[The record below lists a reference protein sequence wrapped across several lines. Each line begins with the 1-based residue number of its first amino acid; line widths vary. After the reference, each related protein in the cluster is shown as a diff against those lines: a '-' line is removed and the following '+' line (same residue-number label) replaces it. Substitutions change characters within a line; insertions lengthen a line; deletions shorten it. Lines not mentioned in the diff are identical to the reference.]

1 MSSEDVLTSRLADL
15 ESDAFHLK
23 LRNYYLERRVSRSLH
38 GAENSEEQ
46 LVKLLE
52 DAPEVSQSS
61 GREGRRD
68 GDARR
73 RRRGDSS
80 DDDDG
85 GGAARR
91 GGAGR
96 RRDELRSPRRDEPR
110 SPRSR
115 SRGEWRGPRDGGDRS
130 RVRALESKL
139 GRAEDALERERKKR
153 TAAEVALEILRSER
167 SVAEGRVPE
176 EAARELRALRDEVA
190 EMTRRLAESDAAA
203 GAAAARAAAAEDATR
218 AALRARDD
226 AEAAAAAERRTAEE
240 LVAFEAEQ
248 IAALEEEAAL
258 LRRERDAAADRAA
271 DALSRAGPPRDDA
284 RGDVPRIA
292 AAPAAATVGT
302 PATARLREQIDALSF
317 LPAARAP
324 APPVVVVK
332 ESDADARRAAGD
344 ALRAVEALATEV
356 RGGAANG

>member
-85 GGAARR
+85 GGA
-91 GGAGR
+91 GAGR
-96 RRDELRSPRRDEPR
+96 RGPAPRRAAVAAPR
-110 SPRSR
+110 RAAVAAVGVAGRVAGPPR
-115 SRGEWRGPRDGGDRS
+115 RGRPVARPVARVEIGPRQ
-130 RVRALESKL
+130 
-139 GRAEDALERERKKR
+139 DAREKKKR

-176 EAARELRALRDEVA
+176 EAARAPALRDEVA
-190 EMTRRLAESDAAA
+190 S
-203 GAAAARAAAAEDATR
+203 
-218 AALRARDD
+218 
-226 AEAAAAAERRTAEE
+226 
-240 LVAFEAEQ
+240 
-248 IAALEEEAAL
+248 
-258 LRRERDAAADRAA
+258 
-271 DALSRAGPPRDDA
+271 
-284 RGDVPRIA
+284 
-292 AAPAAATVGT
+292 
-302 PATARLREQIDALSF
+302 
-317 LPAARAP
+317 
-324 APPVVVVK
+324 
-332 ESDADARRAAGD
+332 
-344 ALRAVEALATEV
+344 
-356 RGGAANG
+356 